1 MELRVARA
9 ASSKVGGAAHA
20 GCTLPGYHDDS
31 EGANGDEST
40 GVCVQLPIFVHA
52 TYFYWHKKERKKGDE
67 LQGPDMSVQPFSSLQ
82 LEGTDER
89 KHHSLSSPGSNHSS
103 TLGLSLARLL

>member
-9 ASSKVGGAAHA
+9 ATSKVGGAAHA

-40 GVCVQLPIFVHA
+40 GVCVQLPIFGHA
-52 TYFYWHKKERKKGDE
+52 TYFYWHKKRAKKEMNYRGLTAVCNHLVHYSGME
-67 LQGPDMSVQPFSSLQ
+67 LI
-82 LEGTDER
+82 R
-89 KHHSLSSPGSNHSS
+89 
-103 TLGLSLARLL
+103 